1 MLFVLSQT
9 GQPAMS
15 KSDESGWL
23 AENLR
28 LTIFTTGT
36 PDPVGLSGSWKGVVD
51 DEPDTV
57 ELKPKEHVLQESGSF
72 REATLTFRHI
82 PHRIDWILRPS
93 GAILDTWDAIGTFA
107 DETPPF
113 VELMKKW
120 LAVSPEISRLAFGAT
135 LINLV
140 RDHDEGYTK
149 VSGYLPFDVD
159 LGARNFSYQI
169 NRRRASRLG
178 VPGLE
183 INRLS
188 KWSCMARRTAHLSVG
203 DITMVDDSPPS
214 RFAVRL
220 EVDINTV
227 PEYPESLTPG
237 NLADLLDECVALGV
251 EIAEK
256 GDVP

>member
-1 MLFVLSQT
+1 
-9 GQPAMS
+9 MS

-23 AENLR
+23 AEILR
-28 LTIFTTGT
+28 LTVFTTAK
-36 PDPVGLSGSWKGVVD
+36 PDLTGLAGAWKAIVD

-57 ELKPKEHVLQESGSF
+57 ELKPKEHMLRESGSF
-72 REATLTFRHI
+72 REATLTFTHVMR
-82 PHRIDWILRPS
+82 RIDWVLGPS
-93 GAILDTWDAIGTFA
+93 ESTPNAWDVIGTFA

-113 VELMKKW
+113 VELTRKW
-120 LAVSPEISRLAFGAT
+120 LAVSPEINRLAFGAV
-135 LINLV
+135 LINPV

-149 VSGYLPFDVD
+149 VSAYLPFDID

-188 KWSCMARRTAHLSVG
+188 KWACAEQRSAHLSVG
-203 DITMVDDSPPS
+203 DTAKVNDDYPS

-220 EVDINTV
+220 EVDINTA
-227 PEYPESLTPG
+227 PEYPKSLKPG
-237 NLADLLDECVALGV
+237 NLADLLDECVALGA

-256 GDVP
+256 GDIP

>member
-1 MLFVLSQT
+1 
-9 GQPAMS
+9 MS
-15 KSDESGWL
+15 ESDQSGWL

-28 LTIFTTGT
+28 LTVFTTAK
-36 PDPVGLSGSWKGVVD
+36 PDLTGLARPWKAIVD
-51 DEPDTV
+51 AEPDTV
-57 ELKPKEHVLQESGSF
+57 ELKPKEHMLQESGSF
-72 REATLTFRHI
+72 RKGILTFTHV
-82 PHRIDWILRPS
+82 PHRIDWVVRPS
-93 GAILDTWDAIGTFA
+93 EATPDTWYAVGTFA
-107 DETPPF
+107 GETPPF

-120 LAVSPEISRLAFGAT
+120 LAVSPEINRLAFGAV
-135 LINLV
+135 LINPV

-149 VSGYLPFDVD
+149 VSEYLPFNVD
-159 LGARNFSYQI
+159 LGARNFSYQV

-188 KWSCMARRTAHLSVG
+188 KWACVEQRTEQLSIG
-203 DITMVDDSPPS
+203 DTTRVNDDFPS

-227 PEYPESLTPG
+227 PEYPESLKPG
-237 NLADLLDECVALGV
+237 NLADLLDECVALGE

-256 GDVP
+256 GDIS